1 MANQKKILV
10 VIPARNEEKFIGKTI
25 KALGNQNPLPT
36 KVVIINDGST
46 DKTEDIARETSKI
59 AKLNHKIINRKDRG
73 FAALGQATLA
83 RIYNESFSSVDLS
96 KYDFLVINGADALLA
111 NDYFEK
117 LLTKF
122 NENPDL
128 VIASGYCPGEKI
140 NKGHAHGI
148 GRFYRMDFFIKT
160 CKGRFEISNAWESI
174 PIFLANV
181 NGKNVKSFQ
190 EPILYH
196 LRPRFTR
203 AVDRIYILRGAAMKE
218 VGYWTPYAIG
228 RCIRVSLRHKRIKVG
243 ILMLVGFY
251 RARTNKRL
259 EKFA

>member
-1 MANQKKILV
+1 
-10 VIPARNEEKFIGKTI
+10 
-25 KALGNQNPLPT
+25 
-36 KVVIINDGST
+36 GST
-46 DKTEDIARETSKI
+46 DKTSQIAKKAAEK
-59 AKLNHKIINRKDRG
+59 AKLNFEIINRKDRG

-117 LLTKF
+117 LLEKF
-122 NENPDL
+122 NENPNL

-181 NGKNVKSFQ
+181 NGKTVKSYQ

-196 LRPRFTR
+196 LRPRFAR
-203 AVDRIYILRGAAMKE
+203 AADRIYILRGAAMKE

-228 RCIRVSLRHKRIKVG
+228 RCILVSKKHKRIKVG

-251 RARTNKRL
+251 RARTSKRL
-259 EKFA
+259 EKLAKEYRKYQINFVTKTLLTKLRKLK